1 MTWRHQTQSQGSR
14 LETSRHWI
22 RREPVLRH
30 VLQGDALKPVFNE
43 KRRKEGRKEGRRKT
57 EGRKEGVSV
66 RVVLSCVC
74 VCLTVTHFF
83 NGRSALTVT
92 TAAYFAAHP
101 FPEGRTASGTE
112 RYPSPGFFHQGVP
125 SFALTHG
132 AVPTAPQSTV
142 SGTRV
147 LVA

>member
-1 MTWRHQTQSQGSR
+1 M
-14 LETSRHWI
+14 
-22 RREPVLRH
+22 
-30 VLQGDALKPVFNE
+30 
-43 KRRKEGRKEGRRKT
+43 
-57 EGRKEGVSV
+57 
-66 RVVLSCVC
+66 RVVHSCVC

-83 NGRSALTVT
+83 RGRGTLTVT
-92 TAAYFAAHP
+92 TAAFFAAHP
-101 FPEGRTASGTE
+101 FSNGVTASGTE
-112 RYPSPGFFHQGVP
+112 RYPSPGFFRQGVP